1 MPSRK
6 VKQPKAV
13 AQTAVSKTPQ
23 AVPGSSTGKQ
33 PQSRPH
39 DRDEVMA
46 RRLLW
51 RFSDVDHDG
60 DWSFSSMNPSDLVDV
75 LQRLGSFESMTVRE
89 IFYTGDN
96 PGKHYD
102 VPTLPKPALGRLIE
116 LGREDETKL
125 ARLRL
130 TGERR
135 LYGFLRDHVFHILW
149 WDPTH
154 DVYPSQ
160 KKHT

>member
-1 MPSRK
+1 LSREDK
-6 VKQPKAV
+6 KPRAIG
-13 AQTAVSKTPQ
+13 TTGGGKTPRS
-23 AVPGSSTGKQ
+23 VVGSESGKH
-33 PQSRPH
+33 PQVRPH
-39 DRDEVMA
+39 NREEVMA
-46 RRLLW
+46 RRVHW

-60 DWSFSSMNPSDLVDV
+60 HWSFSTMTPRDLVEV

-89 IFYTGDN
+89 IFFTGDD

-102 VPTLPKPALGRLIE
+102 VPSLPNPALRRLVD

-135 LYGFLRDHVFHILW
+135 LYGFLREHVFHVLW

-154 DVYPSQ
+154 NVYPSR